1 MNKLKLIR
9 ATKEVLCEQI
19 NEATLKIETFQKL
32 GDEQSVRNWSKQ
44 RLKLEKRLTN
54 LCKKEKQIENE

>member
-1 MNKLKLIR
+1 MNKLRLIR

-19 NEATLKIETFQKL
+19 VEATLRIETFQKI
-32 GDEQSVRNWSKQ
+32 GDDKSVSNWTKQ

-54 LCKKEKQIENE
+54 LCKKEKLIENE

>member
-32 GDEQSVRNWSKQ
+32 GDEQSVRNWNKQ